1 MVTPPVIIRELF
13 SSKKAEILAKQRLRV
28 QLQTEVKLRQQLTSN
43 LADELHQQRI
53 NEQQM

>member
-13 SSKKAEILAKQRLRV
+13 SAKKAEILAKQRLRV

-43 LADELHQQRI
+43 LADELHQQRL
-53 NEQQM
+53 NE